1 MTVYLVCVV
10 DGCFTYG
17 GITCVVLVCA
27 SGGEARV
34 WKALVRHEFCV
45 RGAHSRCI
53 RAPHVCVIPTDGIT
67 TKLFRIFPGD
77 HEAGITVYFPRGT
90 SVALPW
96 GRTKPNHSYTYVPC
110 TGKLALDGKGF
121 SNRRYGKVGSML
133 LVSVSSS
140 VFYHVRD
147 LSFKS
152 WGPFHFLYLEHSR
165 CSC

>member
-45 RGAHSRCI
+45 RGAHGQCI

-77 HEAGITVYFPRGT
+77 HEA
-90 SVALPW
+90 A
-96 GRTKPNHSYTYVPC
+96 
-110 TGKLALDGKGF
+110 
-121 SNRRYGKVGSML
+121 
-133 LVSVSSS
+133 
-140 VFYHVRD
+140 
-147 LSFKS
+147 
-152 WGPFHFLYLEHSR
+152 SR
-165 CSC
+165 CISPGVPLWHCPGGERNRTIVTPMFPAQEN